1 MSDSPACSP
10 QSLIKLL
17 TQLTAANQAVSG
29 SLAHLA
35 ETTARLS
42 QNLDWVDGRITILDE
57 GQNRLA
63 EPEATLTQAIQEAGP
78 DLMATLMMQRSQLNL
93 QSRSLSHN
101 FQQDWRQNRSRSGQP
116 KPQSD

>member
-1 MSDSPACSP
+1 MSDSPTRSP
-10 QSLIKLL
+10 LATLL
-17 TQLTAANQAVSG
+17 TQLTATNQELSQ
-29 SLAHLA
+29 SLARLA
-35 ETTARLS
+35 QTTERLS

-57 GQNRLA
+57 DQHRLA

-78 DLMATLMMQRSQLNL
+78 DLMATLMMQRSQLQL

-101 FQQDWRQNRSRSGQP
+101 FQQDWLQHGSRKGQP